1 MRSFVLAALA
11 ASALA
16 APANAAAAPVD
27 ANDIVSVPTRDVDV
41 KPLSRHRAIITLDGV
56 AGHALIVSTD
66 RREKPEALTLKR
78 FERRFSKKLGLG
90 RSPRMRM
97 VTHGNGKPS
106 FTEYKVSRVRYEA
119 ADGALVVYARTTRL
133 SKHTTRAAGS
143 QTISN
148 QSVSFARSFRS
159 AGPLSFTFPL
169 TPDLSL
175 VTTVYGNAL
184 SDATVTVVTGSVP
197 LDVVTLDPESPV
209 GSFLFP
215 IEVDGVTIDQGQLV
229 LTAPSGPSPGS
240 VLIQATV
247 TANGQEIPLS
257 AQIASW

>member
-1 MRSFVLAALA
+1 
-11 ASALA
+11 
-16 APANAAAAPVD
+16 
-27 ANDIVSVPTRDVDV
+27 VSVPTRDVDV
-41 KPLSRHRAIITLDGV
+41 KSLSRQRAIITLDGV

-90 RSPRMRM
+90 RSPRMRI
-97 VTHGNGKPS
+97 VTQRRNGKHS
-106 FTEYKVSRVRYEA
+106 FTAYKVSHVRYDA
-119 ADGALVVYARTTRL
+119 GDGALVVYARTTKRW
-133 SKHTTRAAGS
+133 KHATRAAGS

-148 QSVSFARSFRS
+148 QSVSFARSFGS
-159 AGPLSFTFPL
+159 AGPLSFAFPL

-175 VTTVYGNAL
+175 VTTVSGNAL
-184 SDATVTVVTGSVP
+184 SDATVTVVTGSVV

-215 IEVDGVTIDQGQLV
+215 IEVDGVTIDEGQLI
-229 LTAPSGPSPGS
+229 LTAPSGLNPGS
-240 VLIQATV
+240 VLVQATV
-247 TANGQEIPLS
+247 TANGQVFPLS